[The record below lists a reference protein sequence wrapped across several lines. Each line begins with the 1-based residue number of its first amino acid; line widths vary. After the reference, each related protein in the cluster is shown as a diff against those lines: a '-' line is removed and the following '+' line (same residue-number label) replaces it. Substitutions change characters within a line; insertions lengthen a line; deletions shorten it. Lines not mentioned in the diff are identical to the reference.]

1 MSALT
6 ALAQLRAVRDGSA
19 QRITTVRHCHIA
31 PRPMV
36 FIPLKLAGEAAA
48 PLGAMVGTDPHYP
61 RLLVVPQPRNRDLRF
76 AFAADLAEVFLPY
89 IEGFEKTTETV
100 ERKTGDPYERCL
112 DAPQI
117 LVPNRSAVSFTGML
131 GRSTRFRRADGPY
144 PVHPSVPLLGRWLTY
159 FADRSQQPGSS
170 LLLAATEALGLHWA
184 TGQSGLE
191 DANLAALLGWIAP
204 PAGMSGRRAAEE
216 AEDPLLWP
224 PAGPATDPGFDNE
237 VLGPAVRAYEEAPT
251 ERAVERVT
259 QALRTQLEPTWK
271 LMWRAVEELRA
282 LPEGARVKDRWEID
296 RGSFTRFV
304 ERITEGGPPQARRDG
319 AVGAA
324 ARLAGLER
332 ARASYDVQRAHDD
345 PLVMAEYRLTGEAFA
360 GTVTS
365 ADPEHTEGE
374 GRSRKLR
381 PLIIVRTDD
390 PVRLALGTTVGSPDR
405 RGHAAEIV
413 EIADGEITLKITK
426 GMGRGKTP
434 APGAVPEPGERV
446 TYTSLTDDFQSSA
459 SLPDPEQ
466 TPWTHGGPP
475 EEYVPSD
482 DDAQEEWS

>member
-1 MSALT
+1 MSTLL
-6 ALAQLRAVRDGSA
+6 ALARLRAMRDGTA
-19 QRITTVRHCHIA
+19 QRITTVRHCHVA
-31 PRPMV
+31 ERPMV

-48 PLGAMVGTDPHYP
+48 PLGAMVGTDPGHP

-76 AFAADLAEVFLPY
+76 AFAGELAEVLLPY
-89 IEGFEKTTETV
+89 IESFQKATETV
-100 ERKTGDPYERCL
+100 EKKGGEPYERCL

-117 LVPNRSAVSFTGML
+117 VVPNRPAVAFTGLL
-131 GRSTRFRRADGPY
+131 GRSTRFRRVDGPH

-159 FADRSQQPGSS
+159 FADRAAQPGSS
-170 LLLAATEALGLHWA
+170 LLLAATEALGAHWA

-191 DANLAALLGWIAP
+191 DANLAALMGWIDP

-237 VLGPAVRAYEEAPT
+237 VLGPAIRAYEDAPT
-251 ERAVERVT
+251 ARAVERIT
-259 QALRTQLEPTWK
+259 QALRTQLEPTWR
-271 LMWRAVEELRA
+271 LMWRAVELLRA
-282 LPEGARVKDRWEID
+282 LPEGSRVRDRWEAD

-304 ERITEGGPPQARRDG
+304 ERLAEGGPPQARRDG
-319 AVGAA
+319 AVSAA

-332 ARASYDVQRAHDD
+332 ARAGYDVQRAYDD

-360 GTVTS
+360 GVVTS
-365 ADPEHTEGE
+365 AEPEHFEGE

-381 PLIIVRTDD
+381 PLITVRTED
-390 PVRLALGTTVGSPDR
+390 PVRLAPGTVLGSPDR
-405 RGHAAEIV
+405 KGHGAEV
-413 EIADGEITLKITK
+413 VGLAGDEITLKIVK
-426 GMGRGKTP
+426 GMGRGRTP

-446 TYTSLTDDFQSSA
+446 CYTSLTDDFQTSA
-459 SLPDPEQ
+459 ALPDPEQ

-482 DDAQEEWS
+482 DDAREEWE